1 MLHPADLAGQRFAVM
16 LPGFGL
22 RALHDEFT
30 RVHGVEGDVVL
41 ETDSQ
46 AVLIGAVAQGQAV
59 SLLPPVFLTPAPPG
73 SDVVLLEV
81 ADEHLQ
87 AVRAELMVR
96 RGRRLPA
103 AARALLD
110 TCAQWMDSQAAR

>member
-1 MLHPADLAGQRFAVM
+1 M

-30 RVHGVEGDVVL
+30 RVHGVHGDVVL

-73 SDVVLLEV
+73 SDVVLLDV
-81 ADEHLQ
+81 ADEHVR

-110 TCAQWMDSQAAR
+110 TCAHWMDSQAAR